1 MITDA
6 KKGSEWFRRYDLV
19 EARLQGCKRDPAPH
33 QSRSLKEMMRVSQPQ
48 NSDAV

>member
-33 QSRSLKEMMRVSQPQ
+33 QSRSLKEL
-48 NSDAV
+48 SDWYATKSA